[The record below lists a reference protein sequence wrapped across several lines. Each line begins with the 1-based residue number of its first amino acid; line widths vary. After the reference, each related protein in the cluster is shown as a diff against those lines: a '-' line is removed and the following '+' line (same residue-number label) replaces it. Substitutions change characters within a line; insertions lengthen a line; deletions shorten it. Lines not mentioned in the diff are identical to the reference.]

1 MTNYQL
7 QIKSFVFGPF
17 ETNCYVVTINDQS
30 PGASSRR
37 NGKSGLR
44 LEGLSPIPNPQSPM
58 VLLVDPACSNEYEQ
72 QQLLTY
78 IENQKSKIKNLQLS
92 IVATHGHLDHLW
104 GAAWACA
111 KWNTPVLMHEA
122 DIPMAKA
129 MQQQYDLFGIRA
141 KAQPFPIEDIKSKI
155 KNHKFEKIV
164 PFKGKEITNDKL
176 PGASSR
182 QTGGAASAEK
192 GYYQSPIT
200 NHQSPIPPFRGEQ
213 GGRILSTPGHTPGSI
228 CLYFPEDKVLFSG
241 DTLFKMGYGRTD
253 LPGGNFS
260 QLIDSLV
267 RLFALPSDVQVFPG
281 HGEPTT
287 IGAEARWIVRERGM
301 EEVNANRN
309 IEGRS

>member
-17 ETNCYVVTINDQS
+17 QTNCYVVSDEQQI
-30 PGASSRR
+30 
-37 NGKSGLR
+37 
-44 LEGLSPIPNPQSPM
+44 
-58 VLLVDPACSNEYEQ
+58 LLVDPACAYESEQ

-129 MQQQYDLFGIRA
+129 MQAQYDLFGIRA
-141 KAQPFPIEDIKSKI
+141 TAEDFPIEELKSKI
-155 KNHKFEKIV
+155 KNQKSQMSNFELL
-164 PFKGKEITNDKL
+164 E
-176 PGASSR
+176 
-182 QTGGAASAEK
+182 
-192 GYYQSPIT
+192 
-200 NHQSPIPPFRGEQ
+200 
-213 GGRILSTPGHTPGSI
+213 TPGHTPGSI
-228 CLYFPEDKVLFSG
+228 CLYFPKSKIENQKSPILLSG
-241 DTLFKMGYGRTD
+241 DTIFKMGYGRTD
-253 LPGGNFS
+253 LPGGNYS
-260 QLIDSLV
+260 QLIDSLD

-287 IGAEARWIVRERGM
+287 IGAEAR
-301 EEVNANRN
+301 
-309 IEGRS
+309 